1 MVYRLVPSHR
11 FQAQSHFGT
20 EDMTKPKMLKGLV
33 LGLVVAAIVLGF
45 LAYLILKKNK
55 LQRYA
60 VVKDGKLALDW
71 KKYGLELMLPV
82 ILGCLVLGGVLGHC
96 CMSDEGML

>member
-1 MVYRLVPSHR
+1 MVYRLVPSYR
-11 FQAQSHFGT
+11 FQAQSHFGM

-33 LGLVVAAIVLGF
+33 LGALTAAIVLVV
-45 LAYLILKKNK
+45 LVYLILKQNK

-60 VVKDGKLALDW
+60 VVKDGKVSLDW
-71 KKYGLELMLPV
+71 KKFSLELLLPV

-96 CMSDEGML
+96 LMSD

>member
-33 LGLVVAAIVLGF
+33 LGLVVAAIVLGV
-45 LAYLILKKNK
+45 LAYFILKKNK

-60 VVKDGKLALDW
+60 VVKDGKLVLDW

-82 ILGCLVLGGVLGHC
+82 IAGCMILGGVLGHC

>member
-1 MVYRLVPSHR
+1 MVYRLVPSYR
-11 FQAQSHFGT
+11 FQAQSHFGM

-33 LGLVVAAIVLGF
+33 LGALAAAIVLVV
-45 LAYLILKKNK
+45 LAYLILKQNK

-60 VVKDGKLALDW
+60 VVKDGKVSLDW
-71 KKYGLELMLPV
+71 KKFSLELLLPV

-96 CMSDEGML
+96 CMSD